1 MLFPAVPLFSLSSF
15 FCLNIALIPPTLSSG
30 HLSVSRGDAR
40 IAIASAWLSLAARP
54 GSCSLCGHSPAVLA
68 IHNLYTCAHTH
79 TQEHT
84 ACTTHSIHCP
94 GATPDFKLQLAEP
107 EAKLNLEGSSVEV
120 TQPGNNCL
128 SHIFPV
134 DGCVSPCWCLCA
146 QYRMVRK
153 HERGSDML
161 MHTVG
166 FKSTSAAQKCT
177 RWI

>member
-15 FCLNIALIPPTLSSG
+15 SCLNIALIPPSLSSD
-30 HLSVSRGDAR
+30 HLSVSCGDAR
-40 IAIASAWLSLAARP
+40 IAIALAWLSLAVRS

-68 IHNLYTCAHTH
+68 IHNLYTCARTH

-120 TQPGNNCL
+120 TQTGNNCL
-128 SHIFPV
+128 SHIYFQWMGV
-134 DGCVSPCWCLCA
+134 
-146 QYRMVRK
+146 
-153 HERGSDML
+153 
-161 MHTVG
+161 
-166 FKSTSAAQKCT
+166 
-177 RWI
+177 